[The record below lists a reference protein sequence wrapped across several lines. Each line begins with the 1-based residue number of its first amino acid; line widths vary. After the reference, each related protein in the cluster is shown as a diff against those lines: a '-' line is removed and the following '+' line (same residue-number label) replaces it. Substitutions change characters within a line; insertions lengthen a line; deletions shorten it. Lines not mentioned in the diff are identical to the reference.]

1 MDEKILKNHA
11 KKVNKVIIILFLSY
25 MLFYNIS
32 NSIQNGIPSLLSIQT
47 LLSVIIVGWSLVSFK
62 TGKNTQYIG
71 MVLGLFLTI
80 VITMIAMN
88 ASGEQKGAM
97 VLPQLLAVF
106 AMTVYFNKKN
116 FLIFAALY
124 ECIIIVSQ
132 IVAGEIIVIKLVT
145 MNVVIC
151 LMYFITRWGG
161 EMILKS
167 NDSEKR
173 AYNLLG
179 KMENTMSAINQS
191 TAVLNATVADCTNY
205 LKTIKESSD
214 IVVATVENVAKG
226 LGLQV
231 ESVSNITNMMKEA
244 NEQVSQTAKI
254 SKKLFEV
261 SAVTKDI
268 INEGVNNINEMGN
281 QTKIIND
288 AVNESY
294 STVLKLQNSMDEVYN
309 FLESINQIAEQTNLL
324 ALNAAIEA
332 ARAGEAGRG
341 FAVVAGEVRNLAEK
355 STETVS
361 LINKVLTQIREDSK
375 MVLDK
380 VHSGT
385 LATQSGEVIAEK
397 VIISFEKIN
406 QSFMGIDNDI
416 ETELKMIENTIALFE
431 KVRSEME
438 CITSISEAQASSSEE
453 MMAAMEEQ
461 NNRINT
467 IFGIINEIKNQSEN
481 LELTA
486 RNN

>member
-1 MDEKILKNHA
+1 MDEKILENHA

-32 NSIQNGIPSLLSIQT
+32 NSIQNGIPSLLSIQA
-47 LLSVIIVGWSLVSFK
+47 LLSVIVVGWSLVSYK

-80 VITMIAMN
+80 IITMIAMN
-88 ASGEQKGAM
+88 ATGEQRGAM

-116 FLIFAALY
+116 FLIFVALF
-124 ECIIIVSQ
+124 ECIIIISQ

-167 NDSEKR
+167 NDSEQR
-173 AYNLLG
+173 AYSLLG

-214 IVVATVENVAKG
+214 TVVATVEDVTKG

-231 ESVSNITNMMKEA
+231 DSVSNITNMMKEA

-341 FAVVAGEVRNLAEK
+341 FAVVAEEVRNLAEK
-355 STETVS
+355 STDTVS

-397 VIISFEKIN
+397 VNTSFEKIN

>member
-1 MDEKILKNHA
+1 
-11 KKVNKVIIILFLSY
+11 
-25 MLFYNIS
+25 
-32 NSIQNGIPSLLSIQT
+32 
-47 LLSVIIVGWSLVSFK
+47 
-62 TGKNTQYIG
+62 
-71 MVLGLFLTI
+71 
-80 VITMIAMN
+80 
-88 ASGEQKGAM
+88 
-97 VLPQLLAVF
+97 
-106 AMTVYFNKKN
+106 
-116 FLIFAALY
+116 
-124 ECIIIVSQ
+124 
-132 IVAGEIIVIKLVT
+132 
-145 MNVVIC
+145 
-151 LMYFITRWGG
+151 
-161 EMILKS
+161 MILKS